1 MTDVKEDQFLEKLYE
16 VIYKLSVISKTQSF
30 RFKKE
35 WDLIFTQFNPNPHL
49 IRPINIEKEKFL
61 KDNKYRIQIL
71 NTTKLAFEDCFH
83 SIKTLL
89 EALYNHFFD
98 DSELFKESFSE
109 SDGLL
114 LKYLVAFTLLGN
126 LVQYNMLDH
135 ETVPLK
141 YTILARN
148 YLMIKLKGLKDS
160 EIMDNMKKI
169 KINLTI
175 TDIIKYLNQIEKDG
189 FIKGQKKGKSI
200 YYEIMKELKLSK
212 EGEEKYNML
221 LRPLID
227 WPTGIWRSFYNI
239 RELNLTVSNTKGE
252 KIEALN
258 KILETAATQG
268 YVASHQV
275 FDKLI
280 NYYNEIKA

>member
-1 MTDVKEDQFLEKLYE
+1 
-16 VIYKLSVISKTQSF
+16 
-30 RFKKE
+30 
-35 WDLIFTQFNPNPHL
+35 
-49 IRPINIEKEKFL
+49 
-61 KDNKYRIQIL
+61 
-71 NTTKLAFEDCFH
+71 
-83 SIKTLL
+83 
-89 EALYNHFFD
+89 
-98 DSELFKESFSE
+98 
-109 SDGLL
+109 
-114 LKYLVAFTLLGN
+114 
-126 LVQYNMLDH
+126 
-135 ETVPLK
+135 
-141 YTILARN
+141 
-148 YLMIKLKGLKDS
+148 MIKIKGIKDS

-227 WPTGIWRSFYNI
+227 WPTGIWRSLYNI
-239 RELNLTVSNTKGE
+239 RELNVTVSNTKGE